1 MQKKGVF
8 TFVLCLVV
16 VSIIF
21 LINSTSLFYSLNG
34 KNEVYL
40 KNNSSVANIV
50 SVNRE
55 RVKTF
60 ISKKGEAIF
69 IEKEKLSPVEIMERF
84 NAKLIFIEKINE
96 GVSFYAYSNDIKY
109 VKRVK
114 GEKVNLHI
122 FISEKGTKIGS
133 PIIYGSF

>member
-21 LINSTSLFYSLNG
+21 LINSTSLFYSFNG

-40 KNNSSVANIV
+40 NNNSSVANIV

-84 NAKLIFIEKINE
+84 NAKLVFIEKIDE
-96 GVSFYAYSNDIKY
+96 GVSYYAYSNDIKY

>member
-1 MQKKGVF
+1 MQKKGFF
-8 TFVLCLVV
+8 TFVLCLIV

-21 LINSTSLFYSLNG
+21 LINSTSLFYSFNG

-50 SVNRE
+50 SVKGE
-55 RVKTF
+55 KVKKY

-69 IEKEKLSPVEIMERF
+69 IEKEELSPIKIMEEF
-84 NAKLIFIEKINE
+84 NAKLVFLEKIDE
-96 GVSFYAYSNDIKY
+96 GVSYYAYSKDIKY
-109 VKRVK
+109 VKWVR
-114 GEKVNLHI
+114 GEKINLHI
-122 FISEKGTKIGS
+122 FIGKNGTKIGS